1 MVSVIVAA
9 RYGCDGQFA
18 AATAVVT
25 TLGALAT
32 LPILVE
38 ALRRIVP

>member
-1 MVSVIVAA
+1 VIVVA